1 MDRLSKFRALTR
13 NIRPSTTIALWTF
26 ALVAIG
32 LLVASFVVPPT
43 GVIDPSVLKA
53 ASLLFGFAAL
63 FEAREAILE
72 GLGVKVTHGDTTIV
86 IHDLDGQQGD
96 SAPDGHTTIM
106 EEYHPN
112 FDGDAP
118 DTDNKE

>member
-1 MDRLSKFRALTR
+1 MRRKAALARLRALTR
-13 NIRPSTTIALWTF
+13 NIRPGTTIALWTF

-32 LLVASFVVPPT
+32 LLIASFVVPPT

-86 IHDLDGQQGD
+86 IHDLDGKD
-96 SAPDGHTTIM
+96 TDDGHTTIL
-106 EEYHPN
+106 EEYHQAN
-112 FDGDAP
+112 
-118 DTDNKE
+118 DNGTATETE